1 MTTEGTAPCPHCK
14 AENMA
19 HRRSCW
25 RCKRT
30 LPTSFALDAA
40 RRASR
45 IGSADARPPDRAD
58 IEEALRRA
66 IIVGGPDEEEEAT
79 PKEAGRF
86 SKRLLWLI
94 GKRTHA

>member
-1 MTTEGTAPCPHCK
+1 MSTEGTAPCPHCK

-19 HRRSCW
+19 HRRICW

-40 RRASR
+40 LRMS
-45 IGSADARPPDRAD
+45 
-58 IEEALRRA
+58 ALRTAAAAPTPEEIEDALRQA
-66 IIVGGPDEEEEAT
+66 VIIGDDENDEAALD
-79 PKEAGRF
+79 ESSGFR
-86 SKRLLWLI
+86 KRLLWLL